1 MNSLTTRSI
10 DSAHQVSYWTGL
22 GVRLPEE
29 LTNAIS
35 VFEAIRY
42 ADVSYQPAFAI
53 EEATPE
59 NVEEL
64 IYDFAE
70 RIALQASQGGGW
82 SALEGAKRHALEEA
96 ARKVNKVALPA
107 VPEII
112 EQLTPDFDKH
122 TAAYVAAIAQ
132 LPEEISPET
141 LLEAG
146 PDAVTAYGVA
156 KSEAVHL
163 DKVSSWVASTA
174 ALAGITETTIRIL
187 RPSSALDLIKL
198 DTAHRTPSDPVVA
211 AIDPVLF
218 TAARRGVEFAIN
230 TLHEAREL
238 RESLE
243 TTPSSFRRR

>member
-1 MNSLTTRSI
+1 MNTRSI
-10 DSAHQVSYWTGL
+10 DGAHQVTYWTGL
-22 GVRLPEE
+22 GVELPEE
-29 LTNAIS
+29 LTNAIA

-42 ADVSYQPAFAI
+42 TEVSYQPAFAI
-53 EEATPE
+53 EDATPE

-64 IYDFAE
+64 IFNLAE
-70 RIALQASQGGGW
+70 QLAVRASQAGGGW
-82 SALEGAKRHALEEA
+82 SPLDAAKRHALEEA

-112 EQLTPDFDKH
+112 KQLTPEFDEH
-122 TAAYVAAIAQ
+122 AAAYIAAIEQ

-146 PDAVTAYGVA
+146 PDAVTAYGDA
-156 KSEAVHL
+156 KREAAYL
-163 DKVSSWVASTA
+163 DKISGWVASTS

-187 RPSSALDLIKL
+187 RPSTALDLIKI
-198 DTAHRTPSDPVVA
+198 DAAHQTPADPVVA

-230 TLHEAREL
+230 TLREARDL
-238 RESLE
+238 RDSLAVS
-243 TTPSSFRRR
+243 PSSFRR